1 MIIIIIIIII
11 INHNNFS
18 LDCYYNLWHSI
29 ILKMKLYLKVQRAT
43 KKRQEITKLQKYH
56 KF

>member
-1 MIIIIIIIII
+1 MIIIIIII